1 MTQKQ
6 VAVIGGGVVGVCT
19 AYFLAEAGH
28 EVVVIERRGNVAEE
42 TSFGNAGVMAPGYIT
57 PWARPGMPKNLL
69 AYLFRSESPVL
80 LNRAVSPSLWRWIRL
95 WLAECELS
103 RFRTNMERMQRL
115 ALYSRDVLQQLR
127 QHVPIEHEQTDGY
140 LQLFRSEQD
149 VLLAEPVRAM
159 LAELDMAHHMIDAD
173 AARVIEPALSP
184 TTALA
189 GGLYYPHAETA
200 NCPLLTKQMK
210 HLAMSVG
217 VQFRFGSNVST
228 IHQEGSRLA
237 LRIGTESFS
246 ADAVVLAA
254 GIESAQL
261 LRSLGIHL
269 PLCPVRGYSA
279 TAVIRDLDTA
289 PRGALMDEAY
299 KVAITRMG
307 NRIRVAGIAELGAR
321 NSTNNTMHAAAQR
334 TLSMVC
340 DDWFPGAANYHSAT
354 FWSGTQAVLPDGPPI
369 LGATPIKNLFVNIGH
384 GAHGLSMA
392 LGSAKAL
399 SDVVSERATDIN
411 LNGLTLARFQK

>member
-1 MTQKQ
+1 MAQKQ
-6 VAVIGGGVVGVCT
+6 VAVIGGGVIGVCT

-28 EVVVIERRGNVAEE
+28 DVVVIERRGNVAEE

-69 AYLFRSESPVL
+69 AYLFRAESPLL
-80 LNRAVSPSLWRWIRL
+80 LNRAVSPSLWRWVRL
-95 WLAECELS
+95 WLAECEQS
-103 RFRTNMERMQRL
+103 RFHTNMERMQRL

-127 QHVPIEHEQTDGY
+127 QHVPIEYEQTNGY

-159 LAELDMAHHMIDAD
+159 LAELDMAHHVIDAD
-173 AARVIEPALSP
+173 AARLIEPALSP

-200 NCPLLTKQMK
+200 NCPLLTKQIK
-210 HLAMSVG
+210 HLAMSMG
-217 VQFRFGSNVST
+217 VQFHFASNVSA
-228 IHQEGSRLA
+228 IRLEGARLA
-237 LRIGTESFS
+237 LQIGAESFS
-246 ADAVVLAA
+246 TDAVVLAA

-261 LRSLGIHL
+261 LQSLGIRL
-269 PLCPVRGYSA
+269 PLCPVKGYSA
-279 TAVIRDLDTA
+279 TAVIKDLETA

-307 NRIRVAGIAELGAR
+307 NRIRIAGIAELGAR
-321 NSTNNTMHAAAQR
+321 NGTINAAAQR
-334 TLSMVC
+334 TLSMVGN
-340 DDWFPGAANYHSAT
+340 DWFPAAANYHSAT
-354 FWSGTQAVLPDGPPI
+354 FWSGTQAMLPDGPPI
-369 LGATPIKNLFVNIGH
+369 LGATPIKNLYVNIGH
-384 GAHGLSMA
+384 GAHGLSLA

-399 SDVVSERATDIN
+399 SDVISERTADIN
-411 LNGLTLARFQK
+411 LDGLTLARFQK

>member
-1 MTQKQ
+1 VAQKQ

-19 AYFLAEAGH
+19 AYFLAKAGH

-57 PWARPGMPKNLL
+57 PWAKPGMPKNLL
-69 AYLFRSESPVL
+69 AYLFRAESPVL
-80 LNRAVSPSLWRWIRL
+80 LNRSVSPSLWRWVRL

-127 QHVPIEHEQTDGY
+127 QHVPMEHEQSDGY

-159 LAELDMAHHMIDAD
+159 LAELDMVHHVIDAD
-173 AARVIEPALSP
+173 AARLIEPALSP
-184 TTALA
+184 STALA

-200 NCPLLTKQMK
+200 NCPQFTKQMK
-210 HLAMSVG
+210 HLAITMG
-217 VQFRFGSNVST
+217 VQFHFGSNVSM
-228 IHQEGSRLA
+228 IKQEGARLA
-237 LRIGTESFS
+237 LQIGPESFS

-254 GIESAQL
+254 GIESAHL
-261 LRSLGIHL
+261 LKPLGIRL
-269 PLCPVRGYSA
+269 PLYPVKGYSA

-299 KVAITRMG
+299 KVAIARMG
-307 NRIRVAGIAELGAR
+307 NRIRIAGIAELGSR
-321 NSTNNTMHAAAQR
+321 NGTINAAAQR
-334 TLSMVC
+334 TLSMVGN
-340 DDWFPGAANYHSAT
+340 DWFPGATNYHSAT

-369 LGATPIKNLFVNIGH
+369 LGVTPIKNLFVNIGH
-384 GAHGLSMA
+384 GANGLSMA
-392 LGSAKAL
+392 LGSAKVL
-399 SDVVSERATDIN
+399 SDVISERTADIN
-411 LNGLTLARFQK
+411 LDGLTLARFQK